1 MRGFIQIFKM
11 DMENI
16 IKNPVLVGYNL
27 LFPVLITLIMGFLS
41 SGMFANGTISYN
53 YYAVTFIVYSII
65 SGAMTATNIFMERDI
80 KKPNLRIIHSPVGS
94 FPIYFSKIVSSCIFD
109 YVCHALVLIFL
120 AALLNLNL
128 GGNYTAYVFLLMV
141 PIEFAFAALGTLF
154 CCIFKTETTA
164 SALLSTVISILA
176 FLGGT
181 FFSLDGMGG
190 VLAAASRISPIKWIN
205 DAFLAIIFDSD
216 MTLFLPVFLGSI
228 VMSVVLVLGC
238 KKFFRTE
245 DYLC

>member
-1 MRGFIQIFKM
+1 MRGFVQIFKM

-16 IKNPVLVGYNL
+16 IKNPVLVQYNL
-27 LFPVLITLIMGFLS
+27 IFPVLITLIMGFLS

-53 YYAVTFIVYSII
+53 YYAITFIIYSMM

-94 FPIYFSKIVSSCIFD
+94 FPIYFSKIVSSFIFD

-120 AALLNLNL
+120 TAVLKLNL
-128 GGNYTAYVFLLMV
+128 GGNYAGYVFLLMA

-154 CCIFKTETTA
+154 CCFFKTETTA
-164 SALLSTVISILA
+164 STLLSTINSILA

-190 VLAAASRISPIKWIN
+190 VLAAASKVSPVKWIN
-205 DAFLAIIFDSD
+205 DAFLTIIFDSD
-216 MTLFLPVFLGSI
+216 LSLLLPVFLGSI
-228 VMSVVLVLGC
+228 VISVILVLGC

>member
-1 MRGFIQIFKM
+1 MRGFVQIFKM

-16 IKNPVLVGYNL
+16 IKNPVLMGYNL
-27 LFPVLITLIMGFLS
+27 LFPILMTLIMGFLS
-41 SGMFANGTISYN
+41 SGMYANGTMSYN
-53 YYAVTFIVYSII
+53 YYAITLMVYSMI

-80 KKPNLRIIHSPVGS
+80 KKPNLRIIHSPVGGFS
-94 FPIYFSKIVSSCIFD
+94 IYFSKIVSSALFD
-109 YVCHALVLIFL
+109 YICHLFVLIFL
-120 AALLNLNL
+120 AAVLKLNL
-128 GGNYTAYVFLLMV
+128 GGYNAVFVFLLMA
-141 PIEFAFAALGTLF
+141 PIEVAFAALGTLF

-164 SALLSTVISILA
+164 STLLSVVNSILA

-190 VLAAASRISPIKWIN
+190 ILAAASKVSPVKWIN
-205 DAFLAIIFDSD
+205 DAFFSIIFDSNLA
-216 MTLFLPVFLGSI
+216 MLLPVFLGSI
-228 VMSVVLVLGC
+228 AISVLLILGC